1 MNLHP
6 YFQITRMYE
15 TKDSFYMYFGE
26 ENTYF
31 IAKDGFKQGDA
42 AEFAAF
48 MREKLG
54 KRFK

>member
-1 MNLHP
+1 
-6 YFQITRMYE
+6 MYE